1 MNEKLKSV
9 NSLVS
14 LMKGKTLL
22 IPILTSLFLVFST
35 TQSTTLDYYVVV
47 EENGNSVVIITI
59 HGSGLVNIP
68 IQEDVEEIKVKGGLY
83 MFDNNSVDISI
94 GSTEKA
100 VLLYKTSLLTEKQGN
115 TWNFNMSL
123 TELEKNEIIVAM
135 PNTTIVK
142 NMIPPAFIESMD
154 FTKLMWTENPKNIF
168 VEYCFENELDETLN
182 LDKVEQKP
190 EQFDYRVI
198 SVLTILGILCG
209 SIVVYT
215 RKRKTSRMKNKQN
228 IMRTLPV
235 NEKKIVSMLIENKGG
250 MKRSRLE
257 RETGIAKSSLASA
270 LKNLEKKNIVELDKT
285 YKTHYVK
292 LTKWFDEL

>member
-1 MNEKLKSV
+1 
-9 NSLVS
+9 
-14 LMKGKTLL
+14 MKGKTLL